1 MGLSRFNKKGGVHF
15 DIQTEGME
23 AKKASEIFKEIGSEP
38 LIMRGIFINKD
49 TGMGESVSVVTT
61 NSIIYFGN
69 SCVETARDIREDPE
83 AVKELNEKGAYF
95 KIEEFISKKFKK
107 AGYKFTFLEDSEIP
121 AEVKEDA
128 AQFKY

>member
-23 AKKASEIFKEIGSEP
+23 AHKASEIYAEIKSEP

-61 NSIIYFGN
+61 NSIIYFGQ

-95 KIEEFISKKFKK
+95 KIEEFISKKYKK
-107 AGYKFTFLEDSEIP
+107 AGYKFTFLEDGEIP
-121 AEVKEDA
+121 EEVEADA
-128 AQFKY
+128 AEFKY

>member
-1 MGLSRFNKKGGVHF
+1 MGLSRFNKKSGVHF

-23 AKKASEIFKEIGSEP
+23 AHKASEIYAEIKNEP

-61 NSIIYFGN
+61 NSIIYFGQ
-69 SCVETARDIREDPE
+69 SCVETAREVREDPD

-95 KIEEFISKKFKK
+95 KIEEFISKKYKK
-107 AGYKFTFLEDSEIP
+107 AGYKFTFLEDGEIP
-121 AEVKEDA
+121 SEVKDDA

>member
-23 AKKASEIFKEIGSEP
+23 AHKASEIYAEIKNEP

-61 NSIIYFGN
+61 NSIIYFGQ

-83 AVKELNEKGAYF
+83 AVKELNETGAYF
-95 KIEEFISKKFKK
+95 KIEEFISKKYKK
-107 AGYKFTFLEDSEIP
+107 AGYKFTFLEDGEIP
-121 AEVKEDA
+121 AEVKDDA